1 MVTIDLSFLSSA
13 FPDLNFFFTNLARS
27 EQMKDMDMNSKTYK
41 KEEESAEDISSTVVS
56 VSYSDG
62 SISLQLST
70 NDNNKHHV
78 WKENF
83 YMMAKTILPQKIT
96 EVVSSFKSDIIDQIK
111 AQNWIQVVGLAST
124 IYTKLKDIIDTCKA
138 NTIQSL
144 L

>member
-1 MVTIDLSFLSSA
+1 MAMIDLSFLSSS
-13 FPDLNFFFTNLARS
+13 FSDLNFFFTNLARS
-27 EQMKDMDMNSKTYK
+27 EQMKDIDLNSKTYK
-41 KEEESAEDISSTVVS
+41 KEESAEDISSTVVS

-70 NDNNKHHV
+70 NDNNKLHV

-111 AQNWIQVVGLAST
+111 PLLLSALAGGMAQ
-124 IYTKLKDIIDTCKA
+124 
-138 NTIQSL
+138 
-144 L
+144 

>member
-1 MVTIDLSFLSSA
+1 MAMIDLSFLSSD
-13 FPDLNFFFTNLARS
+13 FSDLNFFFTNLPRS

-70 NDNNKHHV
+70 NDNNKLHV

-111 AQNWIQVVGLAST
+111 PLLLSALAGGMAQ
-124 IYTKLKDIIDTCKA
+124 
-138 NTIQSL
+138 
-144 L
+144 